1 MNVNDFITTAENVY
15 ADDIALSRI
24 IDEVNPEEMIV
35 VNKDLV
41 GLPLSVGIYDEETGK
56 AVVEDPSAAEGEG
69 SDPVEEDD
77 PEGDAGVGG
86 GTDLGD

>member
-15 ADDIALSRI
+15 AEDIAISRL

-56 AVVEDPSAAEGEG
+56 VVVEDPSAEEGSG

-77 PEGDAGVGG
+77 LEGDTDAGI
-86 GTDLGD
+86 TDLGD

>member
-15 ADDIALSRI
+15 AEDIAISRL
-24 IDEVNPEEMIV
+24 IDKVNPEEMTV
-35 VNKDLV
+35 VNKDLG
-41 GLPLSVGIYDEETGK
+41 GLPLPVGIYDEETGK
-56 AVVEDPSAAEGEG
+56 VVVEDPSAAEGSG

-77 PEGDAGVGG
+77 PEGDAGAGS